1 MSDAI
6 DFTPS
11 PAPSGLRAGGRTLWD
26 GIAGSFELLP
36 EQLVQ
41 LEEACR
47 AKDRLDEF
55 DRIIQ
60 GKGVLELMRFR
71 TQGDY
76 WDDDGDRHV
85 TIAVKFDAVIS
96 QANATANQ
104 MKQML
109 AALRL
114 PDEDGRRP
122 QYRGARGS
130 QAPSVPGGKPKS
142 AAEAAKRRWGA

>member
-1 MSDAI
+1 MSD
-6 DFTPS
+6 DTFTPT
-11 PAPSGLRAGGRTLWD
+11 PAPSALRSGGRALWD
-26 GIAGSFELLP
+26 GIAGSFELMP

-55 DRIIQ
+55 DRIISGQ
-60 GKGVLELMRFR
+60 GVLELMRFR

-96 QANATANQ
+96 QSNATANQ

-114 PDEDGRRP
+114 PDEEGRRP

-130 QAPSVPGGKPKS
+130 QAPSIPGGKPKS
-142 AAEAAKRRWGA
+142 AAEAAKQRWGA